1 MSNNN
6 DMYSINNYTEEE
18 CFEILGLDTD
28 PTDDE
33 LENAIKNQQSKYAQI
48 PNERGK
54 KLHIFFNDMHDRFFR
69 RRRRRRRRRRK

>member
-33 LENAIKNQQSKYAQI
+33 LENAIKNQPINILRSSF
-48 PNERGK
+48 
-54 KLHIFFNDMHDRFFR
+54 LHCVPFGL
-69 RRRRRRRRRRK
+69 